1 MGSGLSMSEGKIVGE
16 TVGEQK
22 LSSDFI
28 LGMLLNR
35 TDAHEA
41 KFVETD
47 KQIALLRNDMVN
59 LNASVTVSI
68 GKVVDKVDV
77 MLKAQT
83 EELKPLITEKTV
95 RDANAAASRAKQEYI
110 SVFWQKVGGIIAVL
124 VFLLGVISFAYN
136 VHPKITTTLSETTKQ
151 TEQTP

>member
-1 MGSGLSMSEGKIVGE
+1 MSEGKIVGE

-68 GKVVDKVDV
+68 GKVVDKVDE

-136 VHPKITTTLSETTKQ
+136 VHPKTTTTLSETTKQ